1 MYLLLSIILFHNHIN
16 EAKYVLIYVL
26 YIEINAETGLDAVL
40 EEAND
45 DHKRSEVKSLI
56 CKRLTSFLFCLF
68 NSDN

>member
-1 MYLLLSIILFHNHIN
+1 MYLLLSIILFYNHVN
-16 EAKYVLIYVL
+16 EAKYVFN

-56 CKRLTSFLFCLF
+56 CKRLPSFLFCLF

>member
-1 MYLLLSIILFHNHIN
+1 MYLLLSIILFYNHVN

-56 CKRLTSFLFCLF
+56 SKRLPSFQFCLF